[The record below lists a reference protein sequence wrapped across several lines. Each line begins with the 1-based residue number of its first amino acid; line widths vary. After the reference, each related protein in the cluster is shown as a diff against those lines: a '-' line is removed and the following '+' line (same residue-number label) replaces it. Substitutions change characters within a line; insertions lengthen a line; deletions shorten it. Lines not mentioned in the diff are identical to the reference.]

1 MPLQLPFFVPVQ
13 ERISP
18 CRQFSVFRGPERN
31 YAIGA
36 CAVKADIT
44 PFSPLITSPGD
55 ALPFFR
61 E

>member
-1 MPLQLPFFVPVQ
+1 VTAGQLPVQ

-36 CAVKADIT
+36 CAVKADDRGHG
-44 PFSPLITSPGD
+44 LNARG
-55 ALPFFR
+55 
-61 E
+61 